1 MIEFA
6 QSQTREN
13 LMRAFAGESQ
23 ARNRYTFAAG
33 VAARQGLAVIQGV
46 FLFTA
51 DQERVHAKQFYQ
63 QLEPFAGQTI
73 AVDGTYPV
81 DLSGDAAALLRSAQH
96 NELQEWE
103 HDYARFAQ
111 IAGQEGFPV
120 IQKLFENIAQVEKVH
135 GDRFGRFADL
145 MERGELFV
153 SKVEEQWMCLHC
165 GYVTNALSAPALC
178 PVCRHPQGY
187 FIRMELTPFR

>member
-1 MIEFA
+1 M
-6 QSQTREN
+6 
-13 LMRAFAGESQ
+13 
-23 ARNRYTFAAG
+23 
-33 VAARQGLAVIQGV
+33 
-46 FLFTA
+46 
-51 DQERVHAKQFYQ
+51 
-63 QLEPFAGQTI
+63 
-73 AVDGTYPV
+73 
-81 DLSGDAAALLRSAQH
+81 
-96 NELQEWE
+96 
-103 HDYARFAQ
+103 
-111 IAGQEGFPV
+111 
-120 IQKLFENIAQVEKVH
+120 EKVH